1 MNTPE
6 KIADISGPVT
16 SSQQPSLQNPIIHTK
31 RHRAEIKHFHQIE
44 YLRHFQFG
52 LKVSQWVR

>member
-16 SSQQPSLQNPIIHTK
+16 SSQQPSLQNPITHTK
-31 RHRAEIKHFHQIE
+31 RDRAEIRRFHQIV
-44 YLRHFQFG
+44 YHQRFQLC
-52 LKVSQWVR
+52 LKVSQWAR